1 MAALNSPAAHRC
13 NRNATPGFSHN
24 ATDIPGT
31 SLAFQLTSQGIG
43 ISRWEKTMPLDPRRA
58 ILRGLATA
66 MLATTMI
73 AGLALGNATRAETAG
88 PVTDD
93 VGVVTIPKGQ
103 PILIGALLVLSGPD
117 IALGL
122 DASRGAELAFDD
134 HKNVLVGHP
143 IKYLPEDGQ
152 CSVEGGQTGA
162 TRLAANKQI
171 VGVIGTACSSE
182 SRGGSPILWNAG
194 MPQAVTS
201 ATAPALTAADR
212 PVGLQGIVRFVYN
225 DLNAA
230 AAAVRYAKSIGI
242 KNPATLHDGSL
253 YAQQLVSVF
262 ETQWKAGGGTIAAS
276 EAISPS
282 DTDLR
287 PVLTRIGTSKPDLL
301 FAPIFTGASAYLVRQ
316 IKEIPTLAKTPVLGT
331 DAVLSPAFLD
341 AAGDAAIG
349 YRLAGIDND
358 PKLMGARYGDFL
370 AKYKAKFGEDPIGG
384 FHANGYDAALAMMT
398 AIEKVA
404 KTTPDGTTY
413 IGRKALRDALM
424 DTKDLDGLTGK
435 LTCDKYGDC
444 GSSHFAVFEYV
455 SGDPSTFKLGV
466 NPKHIYP

>member
-1 MAALNSPAAHRC
+1 MTRTV
-13 NRNATPGFSHN
+13 RRT
-24 ATDIPGT
+24 I
-31 SLAFQLTSQGIG
+31 IG
-43 ISRWEKTMPLDPRRA
+43 
-58 ILRGLATA
+58 GLAA
-66 MLATTMI
+66 GCLATVL
-73 AGLALGNATRAETAG
+73 AGAARAETLG

-93 VGVVTIPKGQ
+93 VGVVKIAKGQ

-117 IALGL
+117 LSLGV
-122 DASRGAELAFDD
+122 DASRGAEIAFDD
-134 HKNVLVGHP
+134 HGNTLAGHP

-201 ATAPALTAADR
+201 ATAPPLTAADR

-225 DLNAA
+225 DINGA
-230 AAAVRYAKSIGI
+230 AAAVKYAQSIH
-242 KNPATLHDGSL
+242 ATKVATMHDGSL
-253 YAQQLVSVF
+253 YAEELVNAF
-262 ETQWKAGGGTIAAS
+262 AKQFKAAGGTIVAA

-282 DTDLR
+282 DSDLR
-287 PVLTRIGTSKPDLL
+287 PVLTRIGTAKPELL

-316 IKEIPTLAKTPVLGT
+316 EKEVPTMANVPVLGT
-331 DAVLSPAFLD
+331 DAVLAPAFLE

-349 YRLAGIDND
+349 YRLTGIDND

-384 FHANGYDAALAMMT
+384 FHGNGYDAALAMMT

-404 KTTPDGTTY
+404 KTDAAGDTY

-424 DTKDLDGLTGK
+424 QTKDLDGITGK
-435 LTCDKYGDC
+435 LTCDKNGDC

-455 SGDPSTFKLGV
+455 SGDPSTFKLGA
-466 NPKHIYP
+466 NPKEVFP

>member
-1 MAALNSPAAHRC
+1 M
-13 NRNATPGFSHN
+13 
-24 ATDIPGT
+24 IM
-31 SLAFQLTSQGIG
+31 Q
-43 ISRWEKTMPLDPRRA
+43 PRRA
-58 ILRGLATA
+58 FQQALAATL
-66 MLATTMI
+66 LA
-73 AGLALGNATRAETAG
+73 ATWLSAPARAETVG

-93 VGVVTIPKGQ
+93 VGVVRIAKGQ

-117 IALGL
+117 LSLGL
-122 DASRGAELAFDD
+122 DASRGAEIAFDD
-134 HKNVLVGHP
+134 KKNMLLGHP

-162 TRLAANKQI
+162 TRLAANKDI
-171 VGVIGTACSSE
+171 VGVLGTACSSE

-212 PVGLQGIVRFVYN
+212 PKGLQGVVRFVYN

-230 AAAVRYAKSIGI
+230 KAAVQYAKAQGVTQA
-242 KNPATLHDGSL
+242 ATLHDGSL
-253 YAQQLVSVF
+253 YAEELANAF
-262 ETQWKAGGGTIAAS
+262 ATQFKAGGGTIVAA

-287 PVLTRIGTSKPDLL
+287 PVLTRIGTSKPQLL

-316 IKEIPTLAKTPVLGT
+316 VKEIPTMAKTPVLGT
-331 DAVLSPAFLD
+331 DAVLAPAFLE

-349 YRLAGIDND
+349 YRLTGIDND
-358 PKLMGARYGDFL
+358 PKLMGPRYGEFL
-370 AKYKAKFGEDPIGG
+370 SKYKAKFGEDPIGG

-404 KTTPDGTTY
+404 KTDADGTTY
-413 IGRKALRDALM
+413 IGRQALRDALM
-424 DTKDLDGLTGK
+424 KTTDLDGISGK
-435 LTCDKYGDC
+435 LTCDQYGDC
-444 GSSHFAVFEYV
+444 GASHFAVFEYTA
-455 SGDPSTFKLGV
+455 GDPSSFKIGT
-466 NPKHIYP
+466 NPKHVYP